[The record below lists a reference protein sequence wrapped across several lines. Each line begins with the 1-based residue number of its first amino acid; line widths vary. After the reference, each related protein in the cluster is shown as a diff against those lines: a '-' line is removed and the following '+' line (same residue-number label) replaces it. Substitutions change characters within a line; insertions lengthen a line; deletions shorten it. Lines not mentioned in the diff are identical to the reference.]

1 MQESRSGPTGVIVV
15 LAIGFALMSIGCSSV
30 TTVHPLPWKT
40 EPADQ
45 DRFEGTWLV
54 GDDSF
59 QIRFADSGVARFAG
73 LDWEDDQFRLEQ
85 GEMIICRGEHLGFL
99 SVRTQEDGEWMD
111 HYYLVQFKFTDPGEL
126 LLWLPEA
133 DAFADA
139 IARNRV
145 EGAVDGDGAGTDI
158 TITSPPE
165 ALLDLIDDPDDLEL
179 FDYKSPL
186 ILRRVTVWEPSAQQ
200 ATPTGAE

>member
-1 MQESRSGPTGVIVV
+1 MRQPRKGLSALFLI
-15 LAIGFALMSIGCSSV
+15 LAAILSLGCSSV
-30 TTVHPLPWKT
+30 TTVQPLPWKI
-40 EPADQ
+40 EAGDQ

-59 QIRFADSGVARFAG
+59 QIRFTDSGVARFAG
-73 LDWEDDQFRLEQ
+73 LEWEDGQFRIEQ
-85 GEMIICRGEHLGFL
+85 GEMTICRGEHLGFL
-99 SVRTQEDGEWMD
+99 SVRTREDGKWMS

-139 IARNRV
+139 IAHNRV
-145 EGAVDGDGAGTDI
+145 EGTVDGDGAGTDV

-165 ALLDLIDDPDDLEL
+165 VLLALIDDPDDLVL
-179 FDYKSPL
+179 FDYRSPL
-186 ILRRVTVWEPSAQQ
+186 VLRRVMVWEPASQQ
-200 ATPTGAE
+200 VTPTDAD

>member
-1 MQESRSGPTGVIVV
+1 MRQPRSGLTGKIVV
-15 LAIGFALMSIGCSSV
+15 LVSWVVLLSLGCSSV
-30 TTVHPLPWKT
+30 TTVQPLPWKT
-40 EPADQ
+40 EPGDQ

-59 QIRFADSGVARFAG
+59 QIRFTESGVARFAG

-99 SVRTQEDGEWMD
+99 SVRTREDGEWTD

-139 IARNRV
+139 IAHNRV
-145 EGAVDGDGAGTDI
+145 KGTVDGDGTGTDI

-165 ALLDLIDDPDDLEL
+165 ALLDLIDDPEDLEL

-200 ATPTGAE
+200 VTPTGAE